1 MATRLPQRIPSD
13 VLASE
18 DRETQSVATL
28 VHRLTHELATLVRQE
43 LALAAA
49 EFTQTLGKTLAAA
62 TTAAAGGAVL
72 FAGLL
77 VLLAAAVLGL
87 SHIMAAWLAALLVGI
102 VVSVV
107 GIATVVAGAR
117 ALPQTMRP
125 VRSARSLSKDKDVL
139 TRNTS

>member
-13 VLASE
+13 ALESE

-28 VHRLTHELATLVRQE
+28 AHRLTHELATLVRQE
-43 LALAAA
+43 LALVVA
-49 EFTQTLGKTLAAA
+49 EFTQALGKTLAAA
-62 TTAAAGGAVL
+62 TAVAAGGAVL

-77 VLLAAAVLGL
+77 VLLASAVLGL

-107 GIATVVAGAR
+107 GIAAVVAGAR
-117 ALPQTMRP
+117 ALPQTLRP
-125 VRSARSLSKDKDVL
+125 ERSARSLSKDKAVL
-139 TRNTS
+139 TRKTS

>member
-1 MATRLPQRIPSD
+1 MATRLPQRIP
-13 VLASE
+13 LAALESG

-43 LALAAA
+43 LALAGA
-49 EFTQTLGKTLAAA
+49 EFTQILGKTLAAA
-62 TTAAAGGAVL
+62 TAVAAGSAVL

-107 GIATVVAGAR
+107 GIAAVVAGAR
-117 ALPQTMRP
+117 ALPHTLRP
-125 VRSARSLSKDKDVL
+125 ERSARSLSKDKDVL
-139 TRNTS
+139 TRKAS